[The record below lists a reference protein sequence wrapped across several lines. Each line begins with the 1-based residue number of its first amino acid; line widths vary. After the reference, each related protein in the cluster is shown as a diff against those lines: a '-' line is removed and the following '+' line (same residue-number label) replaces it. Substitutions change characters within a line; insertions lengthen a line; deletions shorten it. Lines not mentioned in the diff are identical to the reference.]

1 METVFAAD
9 SWANCMWITTTGRF
23 LHAEVNDELRDAG
36 VSVASPTLSTDGT
49 CLDWN
54 VILAGEWFAE
64 AALFAEAVTH
74 DSTLRAETFGEAFS
88 LKGAALV
95 RTLMNS
101 PACTAMV
108 CEYGKDLLAKLSHAK
123 RTSGETNCTYK
134 VAEGISRQ
142 CLKQNSFYQA
152 FHPDPKTALD
162 DFDLFKEHT
171 ASEYQKEEST
181 KEESVFGNVKNEVA
195 RRMLRR
201 TGKQAVEP
209 AAVLVEEAAT
219 EPQNDRNCIK
229 RSSSILN
236 GKILSELAGQLVSK
250 QVSMEEA
257 VSSLRACIPELSP
270 QNGTYAQFEQNA
282 EREKSE
288 SCCVSLMALLLGSYK
303 DYTQPQGEKV
313 RLQEAQWQE
322 LQELVAWTQPSES
335 AVRAALVLL
344 AIRSLGK
351 CKRIVQQL
359 PHQAHRPEEALIYL
373 IRNYANVVPSVTS
386 MGDDEVELMADAL
399 EVHKDFNLAQMLQG
413 ENVPASV
420 QQLKEL
426 VQKLGIKIFRF
437 YILFLLGFMS
447 GLAGGNGSRFM
458 NSRNAASVIVGIR
471 TLRHVLDSSPQAIYW
486 SFIELR
492 ARQLMLPRNTPEDF
506 ALVRLGCLARVQD
519 LAGYQSLKSNWMLL
533 GLRER
538 QLLVRH
544 FLADGIETPAF
555 LCEFLPDCVGKAK
568 DNRNVGLHL
577 LLEVMVHLIEHLHQA
592 SVKLHQGQEVKM
604 ISVDLSDFAEFISVV
619 QNRFIFSTCISR
631 SKLSVEDSRRWYLQ
645 MTSNNWSRTHEK
657 DTDTTTLAYGVK
669 EMLQRQKF
677 LQ

>member
-1 METVFAAD
+1 MNSGPVA
-9 SWANCMWITTTGRF
+9 G
-23 LHAEVNDELRDAG
+23 LHAATRGEG
-36 VSVASPTLSTDGT
+36 SP
-49 CLDWN
+49 
-54 VILAGEWFAE
+54 
-64 AALFAEAVTH
+64 
-74 DSTLRAETFGEAFS
+74 
-88 LKGAALV
+88 
-95 RTLMNS
+95 
-101 PACTAMV
+101 
-108 CEYGKDLLAKLSHAK
+108 
-123 RTSGETNCTYK
+123 
-134 VAEGISRQ
+134 
-142 CLKQNSFYQA
+142 
-152 FHPDPKTALD
+152 
-162 DFDLFKEHT
+162 
-171 ASEYQKEEST
+171 
-181 KEESVFGNVKNEVA
+181 
-195 RRMLRR
+195 
-201 TGKQAVEP
+201 
-209 AAVLVEEAAT
+209 
-219 EPQNDRNCIK
+219 
-229 RSSSILN
+229 
-236 GKILSELAGQLVSK
+236 
-250 QVSMEEA
+250 
-257 VSSLRACIPELSP
+257 
-270 QNGTYAQFEQNA
+270 
-282 EREKSE
+282 
-288 SCCVSLMALLLGSYK
+288 
-303 DYTQPQGEKV
+303 
-313 RLQEAQWQE
+313 QEAQWQE
-322 LQELVAWTQPSES
+322 LQELIAWTKPSES
-335 AVRAALVLL
+335 AVRPALVLL

-486 SFIELR
+486 SFIDLR
-492 ARQLMLPRNTPEDF
+492 ARQLMLPRNTPEDDF

-519 LAGYQSLKSNWMLL
+519 LTGYQSLKSSWMLL

-544 FLADGIETPAF
+544 FLADGIESQAF

-592 SVKLHQGQEVKM
+592 SAKLLQGQPEVKM

-619 QNRFIFSTCISR
+619 QNRPRDVGGWRFIFSTCISR

-677 LQ
+677 LQEVITSPGASPGEGHGA

>member
-1 METVFAAD
+1 MLFLLREFDGPSA
-9 SWANCMWITTTGRF
+9 WLLQG
-23 LHAEVNDELRDAG
+23 LHAATRGEG
-36 VSVASPTLSTDGT
+36 SP
-49 CLDWN
+49 
-54 VILAGEWFAE
+54 
-64 AALFAEAVTH
+64 
-74 DSTLRAETFGEAFS
+74 
-88 LKGAALV
+88 
-95 RTLMNS
+95 
-101 PACTAMV
+101 
-108 CEYGKDLLAKLSHAK
+108 
-123 RTSGETNCTYK
+123 
-134 VAEGISRQ
+134 
-142 CLKQNSFYQA
+142 
-152 FHPDPKTALD
+152 
-162 DFDLFKEHT
+162 
-171 ASEYQKEEST
+171 
-181 KEESVFGNVKNEVA
+181 
-195 RRMLRR
+195 
-201 TGKQAVEP
+201 
-209 AAVLVEEAAT
+209 
-219 EPQNDRNCIK
+219 
-229 RSSSILN
+229 
-236 GKILSELAGQLVSK
+236 
-250 QVSMEEA
+250 
-257 VSSLRACIPELSP
+257 
-270 QNGTYAQFEQNA
+270 
-282 EREKSE
+282 
-288 SCCVSLMALLLGSYK
+288 
-303 DYTQPQGEKV
+303 
-313 RLQEAQWQE
+313 QEAQWQE
-322 LQELVAWTQPSES
+322 LQELIAWTKPSES
-335 AVRAALVLL
+335 AVRPALVLL

-486 SFIELR
+486 SFIDLR
-492 ARQLMLPRNTPEDF
+492 ARQLMLPRNTPEDDF

-519 LAGYQSLKSNWMLL
+519 LTGYQSLKSSWMLL

-544 FLADGIETPAF
+544 FLADGIESQAF

-592 SVKLHQGQEVKM
+592 SAKLLQGQPEVKM

-677 LQ
+677 LQEVITSPGASPGEGHGA